1 MKKRKAC
8 RFYYGL
14 FNLLVTC
21 WSAVFANL
29 LNNLIRTGSR
39 KAGNNAH
46 GQGGQGIRGREVRHV
61 DVHGGHPQQAAKGT
75 TDGRQPLVGQWGLLD
90 GGGSKVADN
99 GDASDACNTKRC
111 KIQDFFLLCLCV

>member
-1 MKKRKAC
+1 MS
-8 RFYYGL
+8 
-14 FNLLVTC
+14 V
-21 WSAVFANL
+21 VFADL

-46 GQGGQGIRGREVRHV
+46 GKRGQRISGGKVRHV
-61 DVHGGHPQQAAKGT
+61 DVHGGKAQQAAKGA
-75 TDGRQPLVGQWGLLD
+75 TDGRQPFVSKRRLLD

-111 KIQDFFLLCLCV
+111 KIYDFFLLCVG